1 MNILRGKKTEY
12 SGDQLSRFK
21 DGCFIL
27 IKYRG
32 SCKYVDCSDNCPFYF
47 DNNGGDDCREYFS
60 DLIKGIDSED
70 LSLLESVKKWLKRYV
85 GMTQPELYLFANQ
98 AEIEKLMEEKKELQN
113 NIATINKLLNDK
125 YKEINKFE
133 KGVENG
139 KI

>member
-1 MNILRGKKTEY
+1 M
-12 SGDQLSRFK
+12 
-21 DGCFIL
+21 
-27 IKYRG
+27 
-32 SCKYVDCSDNCPFYF
+32 
-47 DNNGGDDCREYFS
+47 
-60 DLIKGIDSED
+60 IKGIDSED

-85 GMTQPELYLFANQ
+85 GMTQPELDLFANQ